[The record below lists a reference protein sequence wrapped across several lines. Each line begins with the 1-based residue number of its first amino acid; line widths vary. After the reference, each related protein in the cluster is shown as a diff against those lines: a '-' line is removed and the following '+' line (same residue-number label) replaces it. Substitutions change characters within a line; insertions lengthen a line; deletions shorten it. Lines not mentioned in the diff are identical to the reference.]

1 MPVAGYPPHTTMATK
16 ETNETGAVGELAAQ
30 GRCDSKERVSFCL
43 GIDIVK
49 NWHPIPN

>member
-1 MPVAGYPPHTTMATK
+1 MGPSGAANDPA
-16 ETNETGAVGELAAQ
+16 GAVGELAAQ

-43 GIDIVK
+43 GIDFVK